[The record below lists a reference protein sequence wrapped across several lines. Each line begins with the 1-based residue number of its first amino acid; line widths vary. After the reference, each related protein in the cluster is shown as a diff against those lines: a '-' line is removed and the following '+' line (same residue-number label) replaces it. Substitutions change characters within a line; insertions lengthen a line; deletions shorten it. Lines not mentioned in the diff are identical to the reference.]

1 MNTQTTNSEMQMT
14 GGIKTKKIVKYN
26 KTDKE
31 YKDKCGT
38 MRRVYERNGMTYIR
52 KKSKK
57 NGKFGYHKVKVN

>member
-1 MNTQTTNSEMQMT
+1 MNAQTTDSEMQMD
-14 GGIKTKKIVKYN
+14 GGKKTKKIVKYN

-38 MRRVYERNGMTYIR
+38 IRRVYERNGMTYIR

-57 NGKFGYHKVKVN
+57 TAKFGYYKVKVN